1 MQFGGIRP
9 LLECFIG
16 LRHLLNDGV
25 ALGGLAGEQV
35 VGVSWPASPQT
46 GNWARAVCF
55 NIART
60 RVSAHT
66 GARYDASADAVEF
79 E

>member
-1 MQFGGIRP
+1 
-9 LLECFIG
+9 
-16 LRHLLNDGV
+16 
-25 ALGGLAGEQV
+25 V